1 VLQNFLTNAFRYAK
15 GRVVLGVRRQGASLR
30 LEVWDRGPGIAEDK
44 LRVIFEEFKRLDSHQ
59 TRAEKGLGLGL
70 AIADGFC
77 QVLDHPLSVR
87 SWPGK
92 GSVFSVTVPIAS
104 TPTKQVKLNGEAQ
117 QTALTGIQVLCVDNE
132 DSILVGM
139 NSLLSR
145 WGCQVWTASN
155 RAECEA
161 LLRED
166 VRPQLVLVDY
176 HLDHGETGAGLM
188 AWLRT
193 RLGEPVP
200 GVVISADGRPELIA
214 AHAAVRA
221 ELNEQQKTHE
231 QRLED
236 LQRARDELRAQFAE
250 LAGKIFE
257 EREQRFA
264 ETSHERLG
272 QLLDPLKERIQSFE
286 KRVEESYQHE
296 ARERFSLARELER
309 LQQLNQRLG
318 DEATNLTRALQGQKT
333 QGNWGELI
341 LERVLEHAGLEKG
354 REYHTQVSLRSADG
368 ERFQPDVVIQLPGD
382 KQVVVDA
389 KVSLTAYQA
398 MTCAQDDVSRETALK
413 QHVQSLRN
421 HLKGL
426 SLKDYQRLEGLQ
438 SLDFVLLFVPIEGA
452 FAAAL
457 QGDPGLFQEAYGKH
471 VVIVSPTTLLATLRV
486 IDSLWR
492 QERQSQNAREIA
504 ERAGA
509 LYDKFA
515 AFIQDLDEIGSR
527 LQQLDKAYV
536 GARNK
541 LTDGRGNLVGRAE
554 QLKLLGARA
563 SKRLPADWLERAGA
577 DPADAG
583 ASLEAAPGD

>member
-1 VLQNFLTNAFRYAK
+1 MPLDPLFLSVGLGALCMVLVAVAAVLQR
-15 GRVVLGVRRQGASLR
+15 RVSQQQTELSLLDERLSQAVMAQEGLSAQLETCRQDQADIQESRAALQAEAAVLRRETEWLQAQR
-30 LEVWDRGPGIAEDK
+30 LETRETLDDLQAERD
-44 LRVIFEEFKRLDSHQ
+44 
-59 TRAEKGLGLGL
+59 
-70 AIADGFC
+70 
-77 QVLDHPLSVR
+77 
-87 SWPGK
+87 
-92 GSVFSVTVPIAS
+92 
-104 TPTKQVKLNGEAQ
+104 AQ
-117 QTALTGIQVLCVDNE
+117 QAELRAL
-132 DSILVGM
+132 S
-139 NSLLSR
+139 
-145 WGCQVWTASN
+145 
-155 RAECEA
+155 
-161 LLRED
+161 
-166 VRPQLVLVDY
+166 
-176 HLDHGETGAGLM
+176 
-188 AWLRT
+188 
-193 RLGEPVP
+193 
-200 GVVISADGRPELIA
+200 A
-214 AHAAVRA
+214 AHAAVTA

-236 LQRARDELRAQFAE
+236 LQGARDELRAQFAE

-264 ETSHERLG
+264 DASHERLG
-272 QLLDPLKERIQSFE
+272 QLLDPLKERIQLFE
-286 KRVEESYQHE
+286 KRVEESYQNE
-296 ARERFSLARELER
+296 ARERFSLAKELER

-354 REYHTQVSLRSADG
+354 REYHTQVSLKSADG
-368 ERFQPDVVIQLPGD
+368 ERFQPDVLIQLPGD

-398 MTCAQDDVSRETALK
+398 LTCAEDETSRALALK
-413 QHVQSLRN
+413 QHVMSLRN

-438 SLDFVLLFVPIEGA
+438 SLDFVLLFVPIEAA

-457 QGDPGLFQEAYGKH
+457 QGDPELFQEAYSKH
-471 VVIVSPTTLLATLRV
+471 IVIVSPTTLLATLRV

-504 ERAGA
+504 ERAGS

-515 AFIQDLDEIGSR
+515 AFIQDLDEIGAR
-527 LQQLDKAYV
+527 LQQLDKAFN

-541 LTDGRGNLVGRAE
+541 LTDGRGNLVSRAE

-577 DPADAG
+577 ETP
-583 ASLEAAPGD
+583 LEAEE